1 MLTLQDVKSLVK
13 SINVREA
20 EGRTARR
27 KGPTV
32 EGSSVSQERT
42 ALAGVESF
50 MADVAANAGLDLVAL
65 IESDSRGKSASVIA
79 AGQSGLTSVLAV
91 PSLEDRGPLARLIRD
106 NRPRGGRGKVLT
118 SNEVFP
124 RDGKW
129 CELVPMDSSVPYYYQ
144 PLAKLPVPGIEEHLR
159 LEEGMMA
166 GCLAIDESHDDSEAG
181 LKVRALLAASLI
193 TNLRIRMSDE
203 PREEGREERVELL
216 RRLTSSIAHEIKNPL
231 TGISAGVQYLA
242 KKLQPGAT
250 EEETVDFILTEI
262 SRLNR
267 IIDDLYSVSKP
278 QTLIFVET
286 DVPEVIKKSLLC
298 LSEEVVKR
306 GISTQVDLD
315 ESAPPIKADPDRLQQ
330 VFINVLK
337 NAIEASAEGGRVEVV
352 LECSGY
358 NIIVEVRDEGC
369 GIPSDDI
376 DKIFEPFHSNKSGGT
391 GLGLYLSRE
400 IVERHRGS
408 IEVLPRKGKGTVF
421 RITLPIRDARNG

>member
-20 EGRTARR
+20 EGRAASR

-32 EGSSVSQERT
+32 KGSSVSRERT
-42 ALAGVESF
+42 ALAGIESF
-50 MADVAANAGLDLVAL
+50 MADVATNAGLDLVAL

-91 PSLEDRGPLARLIRD
+91 PSLEDRGPLAKLIRD

-144 PLAKLPVPGIEEHLR
+144 PLAKLPVPGIEKHLR

-166 GCLAIDESHDDSEAG
+166 GCLAIDESHDDSDAS
-181 LKVRALLAASLI
+181 LKVRALLAASLV

-203 PREEGREERVELL
+203 PREEGREERAELL

-306 GISTQVDLD
+306 GISTQVDVD

-337 NAIEASAEGGRVEVV
+337 NAIEASAKGGRVEVV
-352 LECSGY
+352 LECSSY

>member
-1 MLTLQDVKSLVK
+1 
-13 SINVREA
+13 
-20 EGRTARR
+20 
-27 KGPTV
+27 
-32 EGSSVSQERT
+32 
-42 ALAGVESF
+42 
-50 MADVAANAGLDLVAL
+50 
-65 IESDSRGKSASVIA
+65 
-79 AGQSGLTSVLAV
+79 
-91 PSLEDRGPLARLIRD
+91 
-106 NRPRGGRGKVLT
+106 
-118 SNEVFP
+118 
-124 RDGKW
+124 
-129 CELVPMDSSVPYYYQ
+129 
-144 PLAKLPVPGIEEHLR
+144 VPGIEKHLR

-166 GCLAIDESHDDSEAG
+166 GCLAIDESHDDSDAS

-193 TNLRIRMSDE
+193 TNLRIRMGDE

-306 GISTQVDLD
+306 GISTQVDVD

-337 NAIEASAEGGRVEVV
+337 NAIEASAKGGRVEVV
-352 LECSGY
+352 LECSSY

>member
-1 MLTLQDVKSLVK
+1 MLTLQDIKSLVT

-20 EGRTARR
+20 EGHAASR

-32 EGSSVSQERT
+32 KGSSVSRERT
-42 ALAGVESF
+42 ALAGIELF

-65 IESDSRGKSASVIA
+65 IESDARGKSAFVIA

-106 NRPRGGRGKVLT
+106 NRPRRGRGKVLT

-144 PLAKLPVPGIEEHLR
+144 PLAKLPVPGIEKHLR

-166 GCLAIDESHDDSEAG
+166 GCLAIDESHDDSEAS

-193 TNLRIRMSDE
+193 TNLRMRMSDE

-306 GISTQVDLD
+306 DISTQVDLD

-337 NAIEASAEGGRVEVV
+337 NAIEASAKGGRVEVV
-352 LECSGY
+352 LECSSY